1 MVTIT
6 DRVRFSETDLMG
18 VVHHTNYL
26 RWFEMGRVAYLRA
39 AGIELNQLMADGF
52 MVPIIEV
59 HCQLRQSARF
69 DDEYEVRT
77 TLASCSRVKIVY
89 EYEIIRK
96 RDGVLLAKGDS
107 TNAFTNLEG
116 KVERLSPPYYEK
128 LQRMLAE
135 EGKKKV

>member
-59 HCQLRQSARF
+59 HCQFRQSARF
-69 DDEYEVRT
+69 DDEYEVLT